1 MNGLVEKIVG
11 IVKGVLEKYVDDG
24 LDFYMSLFIYCVIF
38 IFDGKLLVEILNN
51 GCKLCLN
58 LLMVDRC
65 CGNYLIEF
73 YEWVKI

>member
-11 IVKGVLEKYVDDG
+11 IVKGLLKKFVDDG

-58 LLMVDRC
+58 LLMVDSC
-65 CGNYLIEF
+65 WGNYFIEF
-73 YEWVKI
+73 YE